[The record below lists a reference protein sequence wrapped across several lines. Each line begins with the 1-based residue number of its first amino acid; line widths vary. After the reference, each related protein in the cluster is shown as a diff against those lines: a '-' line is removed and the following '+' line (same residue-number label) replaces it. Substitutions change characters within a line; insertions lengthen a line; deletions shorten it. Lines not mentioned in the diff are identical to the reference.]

1 MDPLLLSRVQFA
13 VTAGF
18 HFIFPPISIGLAWL
32 LVYVEGRAWR
42 SGDPVYEQ
50 MGRLFGKLLAFTF
63 AMGVATG
70 ILLEFQFG
78 TNWARYSKFVGDIF
92 GAPLAAEGIFAFFL
106 ESTFLGLY
114 LFGRNRVPKVV
125 HWFSILMVAVGS
137 VISAFW
143 ILVANSWQQTP
154 TGFAIRN
161 GRAELE
167 SFWGA
172 VFNPS
177 TLPRFFH
184 TITAALLVGAFVM
197 AAVAAYRLLKN
208 REDTVGSGALR
219 LSVVW
224 GLVMAILVAFPFGH
238 WHARQVAETQP
249 EKFAALEGLFT
260 STEGAPFVLFG
271 IVKNRPP
278 ELRAKIEIPGL
289 VSWLAF
295 GDPDAPIRGIDEFPA
310 DEVPP
315 LWLTFVSFHNMVILG
330 MLFMAVTAWGV
341 FKLWRGRLF
350 EGRRYLT
357 LLVWV
362 APLPVLACQFGWLA
376 AEVGRQPWVVYRLLR
391 TSEGYSDTVSGGEVL
406 FSILMFG
413 VIYLFLGSLWLYLM
427 KKEAEHGL
435 EPAAAEEVTA

>member
-32 LVYVEGRAWR
+32 LVYVEWRAWR
-42 SGDPVYEQ
+42 SGDPMYKQ

-63 AMGVATG
+63 ALGVATG
-70 ILLEFQFG
+70 ILMEFQFG

-114 LFGRNRVPKVV
+114 LFGRNRVPKAV

-154 TGFAIRN
+154 TGFVIRN

-208 REDTVGSGALR
+208 REDAVGRGALR

-224 GLVMAILVAFPFGH
+224 GLITTILVAFPFGH
-238 WHARQVAETQP
+238 WHAQQVAETQP
-249 EKFAALEGLFT
+249 EKFAAIEGLYT

-295 GDPDAPIRGIDEFPA
+295 GDPNAPIRGIDEFPE

-330 MLFMAVTAWGV
+330 LLFTAVMAWGV

-350 EGRRYLT
+350 EGRRYLK

-362 APLPVLACQFGWLA
+362 VPLPIIACQFGWLT
-376 AEVGRQPWVVYRLLR
+376 AEVGRQPWIVYHLLR
-391 TSEGYSDTVSGGEVL
+391 TSDGYSDTVSGGEVL
-406 FSILMFG
+406 FSILLFG

-427 KKEAEHGL
+427 MKEAEHGL
-435 EPAAAEEVTA
+435 EPAAAEEVMA